1 MGIRVASISPI
12 SNHSLV
18 KAVVELDVDGLRL
31 RGLKLEQTASEWRLS
46 PPGRKVSGRWQ
57 VLFDFTD
64 GPTYQRLLREVLHHG
79 KFPDFKRTSESRI
92 FASAAAAWEEC
103 LDA

>member
-12 SNHSLV
+12 TNHTMV

-64 GPTYQRLLREVLHHG
+64 GPTYQRVLREVLHHG
-79 KFPDFKRTSESRI
+79 KFPEVEKPVSSRLSL
-92 FASAAAAWEEC
+92 SAAAAWEEC
-103 LDA
+103 LDD

>member
-12 SNHSLV
+12 ANHSLV

-46 PPGRKVSGRWQ
+46 PPGRKISGRWQ

-64 GPTYQRLLREVLHHG
+64 GPTYQRLLREVLSHG
-79 KFPDFKRTSESRI
+79 KFPEVEKKATSRI
-92 FASAAAAWEEC
+92 SLSAADAWEDC
-103 LDA
+103 LDD